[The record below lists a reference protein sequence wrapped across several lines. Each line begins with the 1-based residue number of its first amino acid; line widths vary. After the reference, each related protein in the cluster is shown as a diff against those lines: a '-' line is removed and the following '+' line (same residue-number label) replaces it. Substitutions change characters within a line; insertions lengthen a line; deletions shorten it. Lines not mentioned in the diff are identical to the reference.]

1 MKPPQEGQDKTAA
14 QSQLSFRNKL
24 GHLMFQE
31 RSFRGLRCFLV
42 TIGLILCFFYLDYKV
57 VIGKMYRVP
66 WGWGWGWNHQFGN
79 GWIEKERVDY
89 LKEEGNGCDVFDGEW
104 VWDNDYPLY
113 ESKDCRFM
121 DEGIRCQENGRP
133 DLLYT
138 KWRWQPNQCN
148 LPRFNGKLMLEK
160 LRNKRLVFA
169 GDSIG
174 RNQWESMLCMLSSG
188 IANKE
193 SSVYEVNGSPI
204 TKHKGFLVFKFEDYN
219 CTVEYYRS
227 PYLVVQELP
236 KEVRSTIKLDQM
248 DWNSAKWRNA
258 DVIVLNSGH
267 WWSYEKTMR
276 GGTYFQVED
285 KVSINMSVKEA
296 YKRSM
301 ETVKHWILNEVN
313 TTKTQ
318 VFFRTYSPVH
328 FRGGKW
334 NTRGNCHNESLPN
347 LGPFLLPLRTWTTFE
362 VSTNVLSNRTKEV
375 MRYELLNI
383 TGMTARRKDGHSSVY
398 GSSPP
403 KPLKK
408 QDCSHWCLP
417 GVPDSW
423 NELLYAL
430 FLKREVTLQTYI

>member
-227 PYLVVQELP
+227 PYLVVQGRPCVSSKLP

-328 FRGGKW
+328 FRY
-334 NTRGNCHNESLPN
+334 
-347 LGPFLLPLRTWTTFE
+347 FFTFSYMDKI
-362 VSTNVLSNRTKEV
+362 VGR
-375 MRYELLNI
+375 
-383 TGMTARRKDGHSSVY
+383 
-398 GSSPP
+398 
-403 KPLKK
+403 
-408 QDCSHWCLP
+408 
-417 GVPDSW
+417 
-423 NELLYAL
+423 
-430 FLKREVTLQTYI
+430 

>member
-1 MKPPQEGQDKTAA
+1 ME
-14 QSQLSFRNKL
+14 
-24 GHLMFQE
+24 
-31 RSFRGLRCFLV
+31 
-42 TIGLILCFFYLDYKV
+42 GLICYT
-57 VIGKMYRVP
+57 P
-66 WGWGWGWNHQFGN
+66 N
-79 GWIEKERVDY
+79 G
-89 LKEEGNGCDVFDGEW
+89 DGSLT
-104 VWDNDYPLY
+104 NSLI
-113 ESKDCRFM
+113 C
-121 DEGIRCQENGRP
+121 
-133 DLLYT
+133 
-138 KWRWQPNQCN
+138 
-148 LPRFNGKLMLEK
+148 RFNGKLMLEK

-227 PYLVVQELP
+227 PYLVVQGRPCVSSKLP

-328 FRGGKW
+328 FRYFFTFSYMDKIVV
-334 NTRGNCHNESLPN
+334 SQ
-347 LGPFLLPLRTWTTFE
+347 LGTWTTFE